1 MPLSNNKEAHMSLSS
16 GFVIFVLFVGFILF
30 ILLGC
35 ALGLI
40 IPKIPSI
47 AKKKKEENVQKRK
60 LSPEELETAAYHEA
74 GHAVVCHFLLKN
86 VQVDNVKIFP
96 TVKFDGSTGSAG
108 ETRNLRLEFTDDT
121 KEMKN
126 SIACDL
132 GGYVAEELKFGT
144 HYPGASDD
152 LFHASAKARNM
163 VLLFGMSDVIG
174 PISFMEYDD
183 ASQTGKINILM
194 YGNDIANKASCE
206 IQKILND
213 AEERAKDVLI
223 KNKDILEQI
232 AQELIEK
239 YELGEEELS
248 LIFSRINL

>member
-108 ETRNLRLEFTDDT
+108 ETRNLRLEFTDDM

-152 LFHASAKARNM
+152 LFHASAKAQNM

-174 PISFMEYDD
+174 PISFI
-183 ASQTGKINILM
+183 GI
-194 YGNDIANKASCE
+194 
-206 IQKILND
+206 
-213 AEERAKDVLI
+213 
-223 KNKDILEQI
+223 
-232 AQELIEK
+232 
-239 YELGEEELS
+239 
-248 LIFSRINL
+248 